1 MKELKVLKLKDLITL
16 QNCLFVKDSLTN
28 EGMTSF
34 DKIFQQSTTTRY
46 QNTRSAS
53 SFQLRKHDFKTEKYG
68 RFSIIN
74 KCLSDWNQLQKHLK
88 TNFKDIKR
96 SELKTIVT
104 NHLLKQY
111 VTYQNYERKTETICL
126 NYPSLSSI
134 SLSLSKHVSLFV
146 FYHFHFL
153 FFPPVPGISILK
165 FSRLTWLSSPT
176 TATYYI
182 WVYTAYSTIWYAIIL
197 FF

>member
-1 MKELKVLKLKDLITL
+1 MKIIKFLPNDAPVTKTIKELKILKLKDFIRL
-16 QNCLFVKDSLTN
+16 QNILFVKDSLTN
-28 EGMTSF
+28 KGMASF
-34 DKIFQQSTTTRY
+34 NKIFQQSTITRD

-74 KCLSDWNQLQKHLK
+74 KCLSNWIQLQKHLK

-111 VTYQNYERKTETICL
+111 IT
-126 NYPSLSSI
+126 
-134 SLSLSKHVSLFV
+134 
-146 FYHFHFL
+146 
-153 FFPPVPGISILK
+153 
-165 FSRLTWLSSPT
+165 
-176 TATYYI
+176 
-182 WVYTAYSTIWYAIIL
+182 
-197 FF
+197 

>member
-1 MKELKVLKLKDLITL
+1 MKELKISLKDFITI
-16 QNCLFVKDSLTN
+16 QNILFVKDSLTN
-28 EGMTSF
+28 KGMTSF
-34 DKIFQQSTTTRY
+34 NEISQQSRTTCY

-88 TNFKDIKR
+88 TYFKDIKP

-111 VTYQNYERKTETICL
+111 IT
-126 NYPSLSSI
+126 
-134 SLSLSKHVSLFV
+134 
-146 FYHFHFL
+146 
-153 FFPPVPGISILK
+153 
-165 FSRLTWLSSPT
+165 
-176 TATYYI
+176 
-182 WVYTAYSTIWYAIIL
+182 
-197 FF
+197 